1 MYIKKRFEA
10 KKAEAAGKIDAPVI
24 VYIGES
30 GDGKD
35 RAITLEGATIFD
47 KLLALADEGTYAS
60 IGPAQDSDLWKKLDA
75 DSQSYFKDVQA
86 KAKRLK
92 TYKAMGEFLSELC
105 SNQESF
111 LFAIRQGA
119 NALWVNPDLSDELAN
134 NPWNGDDD
142 DADWLESL

>member
-10 KKAEAAGKIDAPVI
+10 KKDEAAGKLNAPVT

-30 GDGKD
+30 GGGDD

-47 KLLALADEGTYAS
+47 KLLALADEDTYAS
-60 IGPAQDSDLWKKLDA
+60 IGPAQGSDLWKELDSDA
-75 DSQSYFKDVQA
+75 QSYYKGLQA

-92 TYKAMGEFLSELC
+92 TYKAMGEFLGELC

-111 LFAIRQGA
+111 LFAIRQGD
-119 NALWVNPDLSDELAN
+119 NALWVNPDIADELEN
-134 NPWNGDDD
+134 NSWNGDDD